1 MMCRLRLAPWL
12 LWLLLM
18 GCSAVPGLKPFQGEV
33 PARFKEAPAGVS
45 ATATSSTRDRAG
57 WWTVLRD
64 PVLDDLQAQL
74 LQGNQSLQA
83 LTAQNRQAR
92 AALAAAQASLWPS
105 LNLNAGVGRSANQLT
120 SPKGTSYSVSAP
132 LSWELDVWGRIDAQA
147 AAAQAGLQAS
157 QDDLAA
163 ARLSL
168 QTTLVQTYLS
178 LRTAE
183 RQEQVLRAAEMA
195 YQRFVT
201 LTQYR
206 YDAGVVSASD
216 VAQAQTQ
223 YKTTQAQRIEVG
235 TQRAQLAHALA
246 VLVGRS
252 PSDLQVPAL
261 NASALQAW
269 PPAVPDLPAL
279 IPAGVLAQ
287 RPDIQAAKRR
297 VEAANAQ
304 IGVARAAFFPSVTF
318 AASAG
323 YRNTDLSS
331 LINASNQ
338 FWSIGPSLA
347 LSLFDGGQRRAAR
360 AQAEAVL
367 DQTIANYRQTVLASF
382 QDIED
387 NLVAAVQLKDQ
398 AQAQQEALDA
408 ARKNLDITQAQYQ
421 AGTAS
426 ALNLI
431 LAQTT
436 TLTAER
442 TLLDLQTRS
451 WLAHNKLMGSG
462 LAF

>member
-1 MMCRLRLAPWL
+1 M
-12 LWLLLM
+12 
-18 GCSAVPGLKPFQGEV
+18 
-33 PARFKEAPAGVS
+33 
-45 ATATSSTRDRAG
+45 
-57 WWTVLRD
+57 
-64 PVLDDLQAQL
+64 
-74 LQGNQSLQA
+74 
-83 LTAQNRQAR
+83 
-92 AALAAAQASLWPS
+92 
-105 LNLNAGVGRSANQLT
+105 
-120 SPKGTSYSVSAP
+120 
-132 LSWELDVWGRIDAQA
+132 
-147 AAAQAGLQAS
+147 QAS
-157 QDDLAA
+157 QEDLAA

-183 RQEQVLRAAEMA
+183 RQEAVLREAETA
-195 YQRFVT
+195 YQRFLT

-206 YDAGVVSASD
+206 YEAGVVSASD

-235 TQRAQLAHALA
+235 TQRAQLDHAVA
-246 VLVGRS
+246 VLVGQS
-252 PSDLQVPAL
+252 PSGLRIPSLNDPAL
-261 NASALQAW
+261 AAW
-269 PPAVPDLPAL
+269 PPAVPELPAL
-279 IPAGVLAQ
+279 IPATVLEK

-304 IGVARAAFFPSVTF
+304 IGVARAAFFPNVSF

-338 FWSIGPSLA
+338 FWSIGPTLA

-367 DQTIANYRQTVLASF
+367 DQTVANYRQTVLTSF

-398 AQAQQEALDA
+398 AQAQQEALSA
-408 ARKNLDITQAQYQ
+408 AQKNLAITQAQYQ
-421 AGTAS
+421 AGTLS
-426 ALNLI
+426 ALNLVQ
-431 LAQTT
+431 AQTT
-436 TLTAER
+436 ALSAQR
-442 TLLDLQTRS
+442 TLLDLQTRR

-462 LAF
+462 LEF

>member
-1 MMCRLRLAPWL
+1 VWGRL
-12 LWLLLM
+12 
-18 GCSAVPGLKPFQGEV
+18 
-33 PARFKEAPAGVS
+33 
-45 ATATSSTRDRAG
+45 D
-57 WWTVLRD
+57 
-64 PVLDDLQAQL
+64 
-74 LQGNQSLQA
+74 
-83 LTAQNRQAR
+83 
-92 AALAAAQASLWPS
+92 AQAS
-105 LNLNAGVGRSANQLT
+105 
-120 SPKGTSYSVSAP
+120 
-132 LSWELDVWGRIDAQA
+132 
-147 AAAQAGLQAS
+147 AAQAGLQAS
-157 QDDLAA
+157 QEDLAA

-183 RQEQVLRAAEMA
+183 RQEAVLREAEAA
-195 YQRFVT
+195 YQRFLT

-206 YDAGVVSASD
+206 YEAGVVSASD

-235 TQRAQLAHALA
+235 TQRAQLEHAVA
-246 VLVGRS
+246 VLVGQS
-252 PSDLQVPAL
+252 PSALRMPAL
-261 NASALQAW
+261 REQALATW
-269 PPAVPDLPAL
+269 PPAVPELPAL
-279 IPAGVLAQ
+279 IPATVLEK

-304 IGVARAAFFPSVTF
+304 IGVARAAFFPTVNF

-338 FWSIGPSLA
+338 FWSIGPTLA

-367 DQTIANYRQTVLASF
+367 DQAVANYRQTVLASF

-408 ARKNLDITQAQYQ
+408 AQKNLAITQAQYQ
-421 AGTAS
+421 AGTLS
-426 ALNLI
+426 ALNLVQ
-431 LAQTT
+431 AQTT
-436 TLTAER
+436 ALSAQR
-442 TLLDLQTRS
+442 TLLDLQTRR

-462 LAF
+462 LEF

>member
-1 MMCRLRLAPWL
+1 MMSRLRFTPWL
-12 LWLLLM
+12 MLLLLA
-18 GCSAVPGLKPFQGEV
+18 GCSWVPSLKPFQAQAPEQ
-33 PARFKEAPAGVS
+33 FKEAPKGPSVKPALHS
-45 ATATSSTRDRAG
+45 AVA
-57 WWTVLRD
+57 WWTVLND
-64 PVLDDLQAQL
+64 PVLNDLQSQL
-74 LQGNQSLQA
+74 LQGNSNLQA
-83 LTAQNRQAR
+83 LSAQNRQAR

-120 SPKGTSYSVSAP
+120 SPKGTSYSVSTP
-132 LSWELDVWGRIDAQA
+132 LTWELDVWGRLDAQA
-147 AAAQAGLQAS
+147 SAAQAGLQAS
-157 QDDLAA
+157 QEDLAA

-183 RQEQVLRAAEMA
+183 RQESVLRAAEAA
-195 YQRFVT
+195 YQRFLT

-206 YDAGVVSASD
+206 YEAGVVSASD

-235 TQRAQLAHALA
+235 TQRAQLEHAVA
-246 VLVGRS
+246 VLVGQS
-252 PSDLQVPAL
+252 PSGLHLPAL
-261 NASALQAW
+261 SEQALANW
-269 PPAVPDLPAL
+269 PPAVPELPAL
-279 IPAGVLAQ
+279 IPATVLEK

-304 IGVARAAFFPSVTF
+304 IGVARAAFFPTVSF
-318 AASAG
+318 AANAG
-323 YRNTDLSS
+323 YRNTDLSN

-338 FWSIGPSLA
+338 FWSIGPTLA

-367 DQTIANYRQTVLASF
+367 DQAVANYRQTVLTSF

-408 ARKNLDITQAQYQ
+408 AQKNLAITQAQYQ
-421 AGTAS
+421 AGTLS
-426 ALNLI
+426 ALNLV

-436 TLTAER
+436 ALSAQR
-442 TLLDLQTRS
+442 TLLDLQTRR

-462 LAF
+462 LEF

>member
-1 MMCRLRLAPWL
+1 MMSRLRFTPWL
-12 LWLLLM
+12 MLLLLA
-18 GCSAVPGLKPFQGEV
+18 GCSWVPSLKPFQAQAPEQ
-33 PARFKEAPAGVS
+33 FKEAPKGPSVKPALHS
-45 ATATSSTRDRAG
+45 AVA
-57 WWTVLRD
+57 WWTVLND
-64 PVLDDLQAQL
+64 PVLNDLQSQL
-74 LQGNQSLQA
+74 LQGNSNLQA
-83 LTAQNRQAR
+83 LSAQNRQAR

-120 SPKGTSYSVSAP
+120 SPKGTSYSVSTP
-132 LSWELDVWGRIDAQA
+132 LTWELDVWGRLDAQA
-147 AAAQAGLQAS
+147 SAAQAGLQAS
-157 QDDLAA
+157 QEDLAA

-183 RQEQVLRAAEMA
+183 RQEAVLRAAEAA
-195 YQRFVT
+195 YQRFLT

-206 YDAGVVSASD
+206 YEAGVVSASD

-235 TQRAQLAHALA
+235 TQRAQLEHAVA
-246 VLVGRS
+246 VLVGQS
-252 PSDLQVPAL
+252 PTELRLPAL
-261 NASALQAW
+261 SEQALANW
-269 PPAVPDLPAL
+269 PPAVPELPAL
-279 IPAGVLAQ
+279 IPATVLEK

-304 IGVARAAFFPSVTF
+304 IGVARAAFFPTVSF
-318 AASAG
+318 AANAG
-323 YRNTDLSS
+323 YRNTDLSN

-338 FWSIGPSLA
+338 FWSIGPTLA

-367 DQTIANYRQTVLASF
+367 DQAVANYRQTVLTSF

-408 ARKNLDITQAQYQ
+408 AQKNLAITQAQYQ
-421 AGTAS
+421 AGTLS
-426 ALNLI
+426 ALNLV

-436 TLTAER
+436 ALSAQR
-442 TLLDLQTRS
+442 TLLDLQTRR

-462 LAF
+462 LEF

>member
-1 MMCRLRLAPWL
+1 MMSRLRFTPWL
-12 LWLLLM
+12 MLLLLT
-18 GCSAVPGLKPFQGEV
+18 GCSLVPNLKPFQAQAPEQ
-33 PARFKEAPAGVS
+33 FKEAPKGAAAS
-45 ATATSSTRDRAG
+45 PANTRNAS
-57 WWTVLRD
+57 WWTVLND
-64 PVLDDLQAQL
+64 PVLNDLQTQL

-83 LTAQNRQAR
+83 LSAQNRQAR

-120 SPKGTSYSVSAP
+120 APRGTSYSVSAP
-132 LSWELDVWGRIDAQA
+132 LTWELDVWGRLDAQA
-147 AAAQAGLQAS
+147 SAAQAGLQAS
-157 QDDLAA
+157 QEDLAA

-183 RQEQVLRAAEMA
+183 RQETVLREAEAA
-195 YQRFVT
+195 YQRFLT

-206 YDAGVVSASD
+206 YEAGVVSASD

-235 TQRAQLAHALA
+235 TQRAQLEHAVA
-246 VLVGRS
+246 VLVGQS
-252 PSDLQVPAL
+252 PSSLRIPAL
-261 NASALQAW
+261 TGPALAAW
-269 PPAVPDLPAL
+269 PPAVPELPAL
-279 IPAGVLAQ
+279 IPATVLEK

-304 IGVARAAFFPSVTF
+304 IGVARAAFFPNVSF

-323 YRNTDLSS
+323 YRNTDLST

-338 FWSIGPSLA
+338 FWSIGPTLA

-367 DQTIANYRQTVLASF
+367 DQTVANYRQTVLASF

-398 AQAQQEALDA
+398 AQAQQEALSA
-408 ARKNLDITQAQYQ
+408 AQKNLAITQAQYQ
-421 AGTAS
+421 AGTLS
-426 ALNLI
+426 ALNLVA
-431 LAQTT
+431 AQTT
-436 TLTAER
+436 ALSAQR
-442 TLLDLQTRS
+442 TLLDLQTRR

-462 LAF
+462 LEF